1 MIIDICYQEF
11 LDNLLAEKNVSNAT
25 ITSYETDFKI
35 LKSFLQKN
43 DIKPLLSSITTPI
56 LRRYVSFLKVEKGY
70 KTSTIRRKINSLSSF
85 YNFLMEQEYIEK
97 NPMLPIK
104 APKKEQKI
112 PIYITEMDLKL
123 LLEAP
128 KKYARFESHILRD
141 TALLKMLIYTG
152 ARRSEVLSM
161 DWDDVNFGQQAI
173 TIRKGKGG
181 KERIVPLHESLSYDL
196 WEYLQ
201 TRLPLSN
208 QAIFISDKGTRMS
221 VSNFQTL
228 FRRYLRKSGLEDKGY
243 TIHKCRHSFASL
255 PHQNG
260 VDLLSIKELLGHEDL
275 NSTNIYTHTS
285 VSHLKKEVDKFP
297 ISL

>member
-128 KKYARFESHILRD
+128 KKYARFESHVLRD

-161 DWDDVNFGQQAI
+161 NWDDVDFGQQTI

-181 KERIVPLHESLSYDL
+181 KERIVPLHESLSCDL

-221 VSNFQTL
+221 ISNFQTL

-255 PHQNG
+255 LHQNG